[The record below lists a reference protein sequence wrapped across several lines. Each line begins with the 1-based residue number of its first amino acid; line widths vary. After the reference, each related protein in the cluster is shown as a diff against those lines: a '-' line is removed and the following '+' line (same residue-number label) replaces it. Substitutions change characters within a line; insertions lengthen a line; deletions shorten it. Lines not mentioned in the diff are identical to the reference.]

1 MTSGLDPTE
10 VYDGS
15 ITVRLLD
22 DRTGTETVTCSSYE
36 EAIEVVKENQ
46 YSVTVAK
53 IVDRDNDVVF
63 TSSDMDI
70 DDWETIWRQEKLRQ
84 SADVDKYDCPYD
96 SVSCFADDL
105 CVQCKIDKV
114 QSQC

>member
-10 VYDGS
+10 EYDGS
-15 ITVRLLD
+15 IRVRLLND
-22 DRTGTETVTCSSYE
+22 KSGTEELSCNSYE
-36 EAIEVVKENQ
+36 GAIDVVKENQ

-53 IVDRDNDVVF
+53 IVDRDGDVVF
-63 TSSDMDI
+63 TSADMNI
-70 DDWETIWRQEKLRQ
+70 DDWESVWRQEKRRQ
-84 SADVDKYDCPYD
+84 SVHVEEYDCPYD

-114 QSQC
+114 QNQY